1 MGFLI
6 IFSYICIIVHL
17 IFALLLLSANLSPL
31 LLKMS
36 YIVLCF
42 DIILLQTFMNIYN
55 LWFLL
60 LLLSFWDMFSHY
72 SLEWPVT
79 HYSGQAGFKLMVI
92 LLPQPTLSFKIIQWS
107 QWQVD
112 LSLHWLRLTPL
123 SSSAS
128 MFHIGEMPNVLV
140 AFVYLPMLTRTP
152 PYLLSVSSITLSHL
166 LQVAFLKN
174 HLIGSA
180 YQYQEIQVSI
190 TIVFNVNTRMRINF
204 FFVLQ
209 YCVLNM
215 YTKLLQI
222 LC

>member
-1 MGFLI
+1 
-6 IFSYICIIVHL
+6 
-17 IFALLLLSANLSPL
+17 
-31 LLKMS
+31 
-36 YIVLCF
+36 
-42 DIILLQTFMNIYN
+42 
-55 LWFLL
+55 
-60 LLLSFWDMFSHY
+60 MFSHC

-79 HYSGQAGFKLMVI
+79 HYSGQVGFKLMVI

-112 LSLHWLRLTPL
+112 LFLHWLRLSPL

-140 AFVYLPMLTRTP
+140 AFVYLPMMTRTP
-152 PYLLSVSSITLSHL
+152 PYLFSVSSITISHL

-190 TIVFNVNTRMRINF
+190 TIVLNVNTRMRINF

-215 YTKLLQI
+215 CTKLLQI